1 MNISPQLQAAINSFF
16 EELKK
21 NGGNWPNGHII
32 TPIKN
37 EIHRLR
43 LNLYVYPR
51 LIRIND
57 SETSRWYDASNY
69 RTGLA
74 TKTSSDSYSVYV
86 KLKERNKKSHQKA
99 KERKKHR
106 IITNVPVKP
115 TWDYKPVIVVR
126 NTSNGYYICKKSH
139 PDRYD
144 DTLYLREDG
153 KWQNGAIGGTSPDGY
168 YPTEAKA
175 LRMLLDAFKAD
186 PALVKYTI
194 VD

>member
-86 KLKERNKKSHQKA
+86 KLGSKLQKQM
-99 KERKKHR
+99 RQ
-106 IITNVPVKP
+106 
-115 TWDYKPVIVVR
+115 
-126 NTSNGYYICKKSH
+126 
-139 PDRYD
+139 
-144 DTLYLREDG
+144 YLM
-153 KWQNGAIGGTSPDGY
+153 
-168 YPTEAKA
+168 
-175 LRMLLDAFKAD
+175 LRRSQCS
-186 PALVKYTI
+186 V
-194 VD
+194 